1 MENMAAAVRVRA
13 VPSLG
18 GLFELRPW
26 YPPSFTFS
34 APRAM
39 ATS

>member
-1 MENMAAAVRVRA
+1 MAAAVSVRA

-18 GLFELRPW
+18 IGKALRPW
-26 YPPSFTFS
+26 YPESFTFS
-34 APRAM
+34 TPTAM